1 MVVRSHAAWTNGHI
15 TGMVI
20 MDIEAVIPNVAIG
33 RLVNITTVRQMDG
46 DLIRRMKSV
55 LSERSVEMLI

>member
-1 MVVRSHAAWTNGHI
+1 
-15 TGMVI
+15 MVI